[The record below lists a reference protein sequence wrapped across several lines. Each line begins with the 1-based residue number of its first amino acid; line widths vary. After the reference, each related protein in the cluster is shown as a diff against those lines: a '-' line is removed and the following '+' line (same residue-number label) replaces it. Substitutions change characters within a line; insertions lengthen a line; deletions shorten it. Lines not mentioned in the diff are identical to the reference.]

1 MFFCVLIV
9 GEFVLHI
16 KIYLRVYY
24 ILSLGNAMR
33 AALLAPTYLAV
44 SWVLT
49 VSYQLFTDTAVKS
62 VATNITFFWPTVSSW
77 LNSNIQTVV
86 FVYAFTWIFVLS
98 SVIPSAILGKQRST
112 ILQYAVVLTLTLI
125 AFFMADILQAVAGIR
140 IEQILGA
147 ATLLQNPL
155 MAGFYLSVP
164 FLLMIGLDIRSKKKR
179 IQEEMVKKEL
189 FTEWEKIRQ

>member
-9 GEFVLHI
+9 GEFVFHV
-16 KIYLRVYY
+16 KIYLSEYC
-24 ILSLGNAMR
+24 ILSLDNAMR

-62 VATNITFFWPTVSSW
+62 VATNINLFWPTVSSW

-112 ILQYAVVLTLTLI
+112 IIQYAVVLTLTLI

-147 ATLLQNPL
+147 ATLLQNPIV
-155 MAGFYLSVP
+155 AGFYLSVP
-164 FLLMIGLDIRSKKKR
+164 FLLMIGLDVSSKKKR
-179 IQEEMVKKEL
+179 IQEEMVKKEI
-189 FTEWEKIRQ
+189 FTEWERMRQ

>member
-1 MFFCVLIV
+1 M
-9 GEFVLHI
+9 
-16 KIYLRVYY
+16 K
-24 ILSLGNAMR
+24 

-62 VATNITFFWPTVSSW
+62 IATNITFFWPTVSSW

-125 AFFMADILQAVAGIR
+125 AFFMADILQVVSGIR

-147 ATLLQNPL
+147 ATLLQNPI

-164 FLLMIGLDIRSKKKR
+164 FLLMIGLDVRSKKKR

-189 FTEWEKIRQ
+189 FTEWDKIRQ